1 MKTETRASEF
11 NPDRIIAELQQLAK
25 DWEKG
30 DLRNYRVT
38 KSPIQDSNPV
48 QSVTKR

>member
-11 NPDRIIAELQQLAK
+11 NPDRVIADLQQLAK
-25 DWEKG
+25 DWKKG

-38 KSPIQDSNPV
+38 SIPEEVSEI
-48 QSVTKR
+48 